1 MFKIMNNSQNPSVEV
16 ISGIVGNGRNGV
28 VGLEV

>member
-1 MFKIMNNSQNPSVEV
+1 MNNSQNPSVEV
-16 ISGIVGNGRNGV
+16 ISGIVGTGRNGV